1 MTVTTRQHR
10 GHTTGRRRGS
20 IYAVVL
26 ALAVLVSLIG
36 LSAVAVGRINLRSAA
51 NSTDA
56 TAAELLAVS
65 AVEHGVAVLNAQ
77 AHWRGNSQYFNE
89 QTTSPIALGAG
100 QIRWKLKD
108 EIDGDI
114 RLSAGGIQPVRLY
127 GIGEVGDARRVYSV
141 VVVPTGVNILSN
153 PGMESGV
160 SPFEPDSGNCSL
172 SVTGTAVRN
181 GVRCLAVTSR
191 LARTCGPRQEV
202 TSKIS
207 SGKSYY
213 AEAWLKMAANPE
225 QAKITLVV
233 TGSGGLLGLSNW
245 TQTFTATSPDSVGL
259 DWTKVTLAL
268 NPSFDGTVDRIYW
281 RIETASTAQDFWVDD
296 VKLIES
302 TSTGTPVPMAPAR
315 ETWRQE
321 EYN

>member
-1 MTVTTRQHR
+1 MTATRHHPD
-10 GHTTGRRRGS
+10 HTTGRRRGS

-65 AVEHGVAVLNAQ
+65 AVEHGIAVLNSQ
-77 AHWRGNSQYFNE
+77 ANWRGNSLYQGE
-89 QTTSPIALGAG
+89 QITNPIAMGAG
-100 QIRWKLKD
+100 QIRWKVKD
-108 EIDGDI
+108 ELDGDI

-127 GIGEVGDARRVYSV
+127 GIGESGDARRVYSV
-141 VVVPTGVNILSN
+141 VLVPTGVNILSN
-153 PGMESGV
+153 SGMESGV
-160 SPFEPDSGNCSL
+160 SPYEPDSGNCSL
-172 SVTGTAVRN
+172 AVTGSSPRN
-181 GVRCLAVTSR
+181 GLRALAVTSR
-191 LARTCGPRQEV
+191 SGRTGGPRQEV
-202 TSKIS
+202 TGKIS

-213 AEAWLKMAANPE
+213 AEAWLKMATSPE
-225 QAKITLVV
+225 QARITLFV

-245 TQTFTATSPDSVGL
+245 TKTFTATSPDNVGTE
-259 DWTKVTLAL
+259 WTKIGLAL
-268 NPSFDGTVDRIYW
+268 NPDFDGSVDRIYW

-302 TSTGTPVPMAPAR
+302 TGTGTPMPMAPAR

>member
-1 MTVTTRQHR
+1 MTATTRHHPKHS
-10 GHTTGRRRGS
+10 GGRRRGS

-65 AVEHGVAVLNAQ
+65 AVEHGVAVLNSQ
-77 AHWRGNSQYFNE
+77 ANWRGNTLYFNE
-89 QTTSPIALGAG
+89 QTTSPIPLGAG
-100 QIRWKLKD
+100 QIRWKLRD
-108 EIDGDI
+108 ELDGDI
-114 RLSAGGIQPVRLY
+114 RLSAGGIQPVRLF

-141 VVVPTGVNILSN
+141 VLVPTGANLLAN
-153 PGMESGV
+153 PDMEAGV
-160 SPFEPDSGNCSL
+160 SPYEPESGNCAL
-172 SVTGTAVRN
+172 AVTGTAVRN

-191 LARTCGPRQEV
+191 TDRTGGPRQDV
-202 TSKIS
+202 TSKIT

-213 AEAWLKMAANPE
+213 TEAWLKMAAAPE
-225 QAKITLVV
+225 QARITLVV
-233 TGSGGLLGLSNW
+233 TGSGGLLGLSPW
-245 TQTFTATSPDSVGL
+245 KQTFTATSTDNVGL
-259 DWTKVTLAL
+259 DWTKVGLAL

-281 RIETASTAQDFWVDD
+281 RIETASTAQNFWVDD

-302 TSTGTPVPMAPAR
+302 TTTGAPTPMAPAR
-315 ETWRQE
+315 ESWRQE